1 MTPNLETRIGALR
14 LKNPVIAGPAEH
26 LADPDNVRRAL
37 RTGVGAVVIKS
48 TNESEAARE
57 QLEGA
62 EYAVFDAQWRAVP
75 WGPDAPAAVTMATRS
90 GLVRIPFDQWLE
102 QAVTLDREAKREDA
116 FAIPSLIVADLARA
130 VEMARLVD
138 QAGLRALELN
148 IGTPYASEAK
158 KGAVTTE
165 FDPAR
170 ATAMVTAVASAA
182 KLPLFVQLSGQSER
196 VPDLVQ
202 AAFGG
207 GGTAVI
213 MAGRL
218 LGLIPDVE
226 TLEPALGTS
235 LGIGG
240 FWNLPLTCHWLAL
253 SRAKMGPDKP
263 LIGINGAQSGLDVA
277 RMMLAGAHAVEIASA
292 PMLRGFHVLS
302 DAVAELEA
310 YLGRKQMHARDLIGR
325 AADARKSFANM
336 PRLQDNWKRYVPN
349 EKAVSAGRR

>member
-1 MTPNLETRIGALR
+1 MTALEISVASLE

-26 LADPDNVRRAL
+26 LIDPDNVRRAL
-37 RTGVGAVVIKS
+37 RTGVGAVVLKS

-57 QLEGA
+57 QLERA
-62 EYAVFDAQWRAVP
+62 EYAVFDEQWRALP
-75 WGPDAPAAVTMATRS
+75 WGTAPLSATIATRS
-90 GLVRIPFDQWLE
+90 GLARISFEQWLD
-102 QAVTLDREAKREDA
+102 QAVTLDREAKSYDA
-116 FAIPSLIVADLARA
+116 FVIPSLIVADLDRA

-148 IGTPYASEAK
+148 IGTPYAREAA

-170 ATAMVTAVASAA
+170 AKTIVAAVAGAVSLPVFV
-182 KLPLFVQLSGQSER
+182 KLTGQSER
-196 VPDLVQ
+196 VPDLVE
-202 AAFGG
+202 ASFEGG
-207 GGTAVI
+207 GAAVI

-226 TLEPALGTS
+226 TMRPSLGTS
-235 LGIGG
+235 LGVGG

-253 SRAKMGPDKP
+253 SRARMGPERP

-292 PMLRGFHVLS
+292 VMLRGFKVLS
-302 DAVAELEA
+302 DAVAEFEA
-310 YLGRKQMHARDLIGR
+310 YLARQKISARELIGR
-325 AADARKSFANM
+325 AADERRSFASL
-336 PRLQDNWKRYVPN
+336 PALQEKWKDYVP
-349 EKAVSAGRR
+349 RQ

>member
-1 MTPNLETRIGALR
+1 MTARLEAAIGALP

-26 LADPDNVRRAL
+26 LIDPENVRRAL

-48 TNESEAARE
+48 TNESEGARE
-57 QLEGA
+57 QLDRA
-62 EYAVFDAQWRAVP
+62 EYAVFDEQWRAVS
-75 WGPDAPAAVTMATRS
+75 WGADAPLAATIATRS
-90 GLVRIPFDQWLE
+90 GLVRIPFDRWLE
-102 QAVTLDREAKREDA
+102 QAVALDRDARREDA
-116 FAIPSLIVADLARA
+116 YAIPSIIVADLERA
-130 VEMARLVD
+130 IEMARLVD

-148 IGTPYASEAK
+148 IGTPYAREAK
-158 KGAVTTE
+158 QGAVTTE

-170 ATAMVTAVASAA
+170 AKAMVAAVSSAVSMPVWV
-182 KLPLFVQLSGQSER
+182 KLTGQSER

-202 AAFGG
+202 ASFDGG
-207 GGTAVI
+207 GAAVI

-226 TLEPALGTS
+226 TMKPALGTS

-253 SRAKMGPDKP
+253 SRDRMGPHKP

-292 PMLRGFHVLS
+292 AMLRGFDALS
-302 DAVAELEA
+302 DAVVEFDS
-310 YLGRKQMHARDLIGR
+310 YLARKQLRACDLVGR
-325 AADARKSFANM
+325 AADTRKTFASL
-336 PRLQDNWKRYVPN
+336 PPLHDKWKDYVP
-349 EKAVSAGRR
+349 K

>member
-1 MTPNLETRIGALR
+1 
-14 LKNPVIAGPAEH
+14 V
-26 LADPDNVRRAL
+26 
-37 RTGVGAVVIKS
+37 
-48 TNESEAARE
+48 
-57 QLEGA
+57 
-62 EYAVFDAQWRAVP
+62 
-75 WGPDAPAAVTMATRS
+75 
-90 GLVRIPFDQWLE
+90 
-102 QAVTLDREAKREDA
+102 
-116 FAIPSLIVADLARA
+116 
-130 VEMARLVD
+130 
-138 QAGLRALELN
+138 
-148 IGTPYASEAK
+148 
-158 KGAVTTE
+158 
-165 FDPAR
+165 
-170 ATAMVTAVASAA
+170 
-182 KLPLFVQLSGQSER
+182 KLPLFVKLSGQSER

-202 AAFGG
+202 ASFAG

-292 PMLRGFHVLS
+292 AMLRGFHVLS
-302 DAVAELEA
+302 DAVAELEG

-325 AADARKSFANM
+325 AADARRSFASM
-336 PRLQDNWKRYVPN
+336 PRLQDNWKRYVPSQN
-349 EKAVSAGRR
+349 EETLSVGRP